1 MVSPLIRRIER
12 RNWILWGILL
22 AASFMW
28 GDWRFLLG
36 AAAGGGLSLL
46 GFRVLR
52 GVVARVLPL
61 PSHRARG
68 RIVAYHY
75 GWMGAL
81 FGVLAVLLSS
91 RLVDPVGLLL
101 GLSVVVLNLIL
112 SGIVDFRRIQTE
124 V

>member
-1 MVSPLIRRIER
+1 MSPLIRRIER
-12 RNWILWGILL
+12 RNWILWAILL
-22 AASFMW
+22 TASLVW
-28 GDWRFLLG
+28 GNWKFLLG
-36 AAAGGGLSLL
+36 VAAGGGLSLV
-46 GFRVLR
+46 GFRILK
-52 GVVARVLPL
+52 GVVSRVLPL

-81 FGVLAVLLSS
+81 FGILALLLSLK
-91 RLVDPVGLLL
+91 LVDPVGLLL

-112 SGIVDFRRIQTE
+112 SGVVDFRRIQTE

>member
-1 MVSPLIRRIER
+1 MSAAF
-12 RNWILWGILL
+12 LWGN
-22 AASFMW
+22 W
-28 GDWRFLLG
+28 TFLLG
-36 AAAGGGLSLL
+36 VAAGGGLSLV
-46 GFRVLR
+46 GFRVLK
-52 GVVARVLPL
+52 GVVAKVLPL

-81 FGVLAVLLSS
+81 FGILALLLSS
-91 RLVDPVGLLL
+91 KLVDPVGLLL

>member
-1 MVSPLIRRIER
+1 MSPLIRRIER
-12 RNWILWGILL
+12 RNWILWTILL
-22 AASFMW
+22 TASLVW
-28 GDWRFLLG
+28 GNWKFLLG
-36 AAAGGGLSLL
+36 VAAGGGLSLV
-46 GFRVLR
+46 GFRILK
-52 GVVARVLPL
+52 GVVSRVLPL

-81 FGVLAVLLSS
+81 FGILALLLSLK
-91 RLVDPVGLLL
+91 LVDPVGLLL

-112 SGIVDFRRIQTE
+112 SGVVDFRRIQTE

>member
-1 MVSPLIRRIER
+1 MSPLIRRIER
-12 RNWILWGILL
+12 RNWILWAILL
-22 AASFMW
+22 TASLVW
-28 GDWRFLLG
+28 GNWKFLLG
-36 AAAGGGLSLL
+36 VAAGGGLSLV
-46 GFRVLR
+46 GFRVLK
-52 GVVARVLPL
+52 GVVSRVLPL

-81 FGVLAVLLSS
+81 FGILALLLSS
-91 RLVDPVGLLL
+91 KLVDPVGLLL

-112 SGIVDFRRIQTE
+112 SGVVDFRRIQTE